1 MAGAAAMTAVSK
13 LALGE
18 RVIRLDRSE
27 NAYGPS
33 PRAMAAMKASVKG
46 AHADPNHA
54 AEALRKTIAAY
65 HHLTPE
71 QVTLGC
77 GDGEMLRMAVD
88 AFAPPGRRIV
98 VALPTVEAQRL
109 WADRGADLV
118 EVPLRKD
125 HAHDLDAMLASCDA
139 RTGLIY
145 ICNPNCPTGTLT
157 RRADIEAFL
166 RRLPGGAHV
175 LIDEAYHDYIG
186 GSPEHVSFADCPVD
200 DDRVIVSRSF
210 STIHGLADLR
220 LGYAIA
226 AAPTAQRLAAHRAP
240 DDLPAG
246 GATAALAALA
256 DVDYL
261 QTSVTRNADDR
272 QEFFN
277 QVHARMLRA
286 IDSRTNFVMLDT
298 DRHAVRMIEHFRTNG
313 IVLPGPVPEFENH
326 VRVSLGTP
334 PEMHEFWRVMDLL
347 PRRMMKM

>member
-1 MAGAAAMTAVSK
+1 
-13 LALGE
+13 
-18 RVIRLDRSE
+18 VIRLDKSE

-33 PRAMAAMKASVKG
+33 PLALAVMKASAKS
-46 AHADPNHA
+46 AHTDPNHG
-54 AEALRKTIAAY
+54 AEALRKAIAVY
-65 HHLTPE
+65 HHVTPE
-71 QVTLGC
+71 HVTRSC

-145 ICNPNCPTGTLT
+145 ICNPNSPTGTLT

-166 RRLPGGAHV
+166 RRLPIGAHV
-175 LIDEAYHDYIG
+175 LIDEAYHDYTG
-186 GSPEHVSFADCPVD
+186 GSSEHVSFADRPVD
-200 DDRVIVSRSF
+200 DDRVIVWRSF
-210 STIHGLADLR
+210 STIHGLAGLR
-220 LGYAIA
+220 LAYAIA
-226 AAPTAQRLAAHRAP
+226 APRTAQRLAAHRAP
-240 DDLPAG
+240 EDV
-246 GATAALAALA
+246 TAAGASAAIAALG

-261 QTSVTRNADDR
+261 RTSVSRNADDR
-272 QEFFN
+272 QEFLN
-277 QVHARMLRA
+277 QANARMLRT

-298 DRHAVRMIEHFRTNG
+298 DRHSVRMIEHFRTNG
-313 IVLPGPVPEFENH
+313 IVLPGPVPEFAKH
-326 VRVSLGTP
+326 IRVSLGTP

-347 PRRMMKM
+347 PPHMIMSM